1 MACKEVFDK
10 IDELCEKYM
19 DVLEDVC
26 NIESPTLYKEG
37 VDKVGAYF
45 IEIAKE
51 HGWEI
56 EIAKQ
61 EVSGDAICITMN
73 PEAKLEP
80 VAVSG
85 HMDTV
90 HPVGL
95 FGTPA
100 VRREEG
106 NMYGPGVTDCKGGVV
121 AAVLAMDALEQCGF
135 QNRPIQLLLQSDEEN
150 SSITSNLATINYICE
165 KAKDAV
171 AFLNLEGMKNGGGVA
186 AIQRKGILRY
196 RLHVHG
202 KAVHSSKCYEGANA
216 VAEAAHK
223 IIRLEEMKNPE
234 GLTCNC
240 GVITG
245 GTVANTVA
253 ENCSFL
259 VDIRFATMRE
269 LERVKEKVRQIAEE
283 TTIPGCTC
291 TIEEI
296 SFRPAMELCERNE
309 KLLKKMNEIYAQN
322 GLPILRGVMENSGS
336 DAAYSTIAGI
346 PSIDSIGIEGGR
358 IHSVEEYAVLK
369 SLAESAK
376 RIAAVIYGI

>member
-100 VRREEG
+100 VRRDEV

>member
-10 IDELCEKYM
+10 IDELYEKYL

-26 NIESPTLYKEG
+26 NIESPTICKEG
-37 VDKVGAYF
+37 VDRVGEYF
-45 IEIAKE
+45 IKIAKE

-90 HPVGL
+90 HPIGL

-100 VRREEG
+100 VRRDEV
-106 NMYGPGVTDCKGGVV
+106 NIYGPGVTDCKGGVV

-135 QNRPIQLLLQSDEEN
+135 QKRPIQLLLQSDEEN
-150 SSITSNLATINYICE
+150 SSISSNLATINYICE

-171 AFLNLEGMKNGGGVA
+171 AFLNLEGMKKGGGVA
-186 AIQRKGILRY
+186 TIQRKGILRY

-202 KAVHSSKCYEGANA
+202 KAVHSSQCYAGANA

-245 GTVANTVA
+245 GTVVNTVA
-253 ENCSFL
+253 ETCTFL
-259 VDIRFATMRE
+259 IDIRFATMDE
-269 LERVKEKVRQIAEE
+269 LEQAKEKVRKIAEQ

-291 TIEEI
+291 TIEEV
-296 SFRPAMELCERNE
+296 SLRPAMELCERNVT
-309 KLLKKMNEIYAQN
+309 LLKKMNEIYEEN
-322 GLPILRGVMENSGS
+322 GLPILKGNMVNGGS
-336 DAAYSTIAGI
+336 DAAYATIAGI
-346 PSIDSIGIEGGR
+346 PSVDSIGIEGER
-358 IHSVEEYAVLK
+358 IHSVEEYAILK

-376 RIAAVIYGI
+376 RIAAVIYEI